1 MLHLLVRTTTPH
13 LTSWEM
19 EQQELH
25 TVSSNGVVRSDQALF
40 IIRELGFF
48 YLQSFINQSINR
60 SLELFSKMARKE
72 EKWH

>member
-48 YLQSFINQSINR
+48 YLQSFIN
-60 SLELFSKMARKE
+60 
-72 EKWH
+72 